1 MLTNDP
7 NYSSYF
13 AEYAIKL
20 YNEVPKPL
28 CKVNNYCEMIPK
40 LKEMLRVVTVAM
52 HCFTLLH
59 FEVGFIS
66 RGLYTAS

>member
-7 NYSSYF
+7 NYSSHF

-28 CKVNNYCEMIPK
+28 CKVNNYCKMIPK
-40 LKEMLRVVTVAM
+40 LTRNATRCNNHEA
-52 HCFTLLH
+52 LLH
-59 FEVGFIS
+59 LTS
-66 RGLYTAS
+66 L